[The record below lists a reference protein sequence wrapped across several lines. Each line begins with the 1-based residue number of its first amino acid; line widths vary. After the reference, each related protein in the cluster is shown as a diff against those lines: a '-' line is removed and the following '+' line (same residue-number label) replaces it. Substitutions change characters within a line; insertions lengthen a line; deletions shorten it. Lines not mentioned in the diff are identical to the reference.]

1 MLETTGFDD
10 RDHLAVIG
18 AALAASPALRAG
30 LLPGLASRLA
40 VRPTPEWLRTAH
52 TQGVSEPAEEL
63 DFLPL
68 STDDFTNSGIA
79 AVDHEAFLESFP
91 QRPFRGERLILQAL
105 YITGAGVTHDALNQ
119 TNINPALYVGAVQVG
134 ATQGGMPASAFG
146 PTAFG
151 VRLSMPVAGQGTRI
165 YLPFI
170 AYGIGAGD
178 RIVLSG
184 GIFGR
189 AVR

>member
-1 MLETTGFDD
+1 MLETTGYGDD

-18 AALAASPALRAG
+18 AAAQSAALNLRRAG
-30 LLPGLASRLA
+30 TA
-40 VRPTPEWLRTAH
+40 VPTWLKTAH
-52 TQGVSEPAEEL
+52 TQGVSTPDEEL

-68 STDDFTNSGIA
+68 SSDDFTAPAGGGT
-79 AVDHEAFLESFP
+79 VDHESELNALP

-105 YITGAGVTHDALNQ
+105 YAPAGGVAHDALYQ
-119 TNINPALYVGAVQVG
+119 IVISPALYVGAIQVG
-134 ATQGGMPASAFG
+134 ATQGRMPAAAFG
-146 PTAFG
+146 PNAFG

-170 AYGIGAGD
+170 AIGIAPGD
-178 RIVLSG
+178 RIFVSG

>member
-1 MLETTGFDD
+1 MFDD
-10 RDHLAVIG
+10 QDHLAVIG
-18 AALAASPALRAG
+18 AAAAAAQRG
-30 LLPGLASRLA
+30 LLNPAARALGIPQVPA
-40 VRPTPEWLRTAH
+40 WLKTAH
-52 TQGVSEPAEEL
+52 TQGVSTPDEEL

-68 STDDFTNSGIA
+68 TSDDFTNGTMA
-79 AVDHEAFLESFP
+79 PVDHEAELNALP

-105 YITGAGVTHDALNQ
+105 YVAAGGATLDGLFHVV
-119 TNINPALYVGAVQVG
+119 ISPALYIGAVQVG
-134 ATQGGMPASAFG
+134 ATQGRMPASAFG
-146 PTAFG
+146 PQAFG

-170 AYGIGAGD
+170 ALGIGPGD
-178 RIVLSG
+178 RIFVSG